1 MGRPCGIPAGVYHHT
16 PRGDR
21 NDTIGKGGSMKKG
34 IAISAI
40 ALFLGVTS
48 IMSCSSSS
56 SGTKSFP
63 KGFLWGVS
71 TAAEQSEGGITNND
85 WYIWEQMGNTPP
97 VGLADNFYN
106 LYAQDFT
113 NAQAMHLNAFRLT
126 FEWSRIEPNPPA
138 VIGMPLTAGDVVTSE
153 VQHYKDVIASLEA
166 HGLTPVV
173 TLVHWTVPQWVD
185 DPANIKA
192 NNYTQSTTSLAGWTN
207 TLTAYA
213 FSSYAAFMAQQFSTT
228 VKYWITENEPLPD
241 TLSGYIMGVFPPG
254 FNNLSDLTAPTMP
267 NGASVVTVVK
277 NMIMGHALAYHAIHA
292 IEPNAMVSIA
302 ANSIFSSAIPGNA
315 ASAAAAKAFDHA
327 YNLTY
332 LDAATTGIFDNGLT
346 GTTNTTYYPEW
357 AHTLDYIG
365 VNYYNNDYVVPAPA
379 GFLKP
384 INALPCDSTIGAFI
398 PLSSIGCPAQ
408 NPPETQGLTGI
419 LVEYAQR
426 YHLPMLITENGYGDA
441 DPVGKAKYIVQN
453 IQAVKNAINQGAD
466 MLGYM
471 YWTMDYDYEWTSGY
485 AQNFGLFYVDNFTS
499 CTTPKCGLIPTTTT
513 NFTRTP
519 VQPAVDVFSA
529 IAAANDIT
537 PTIMNQYGQ

>member
-1 MGRPCGIPAGVYHHT
+1 
-16 PRGDR
+16 
-21 NDTIGKGGSMKKG
+21 MKKG
-34 IAISAI
+34 GRVLLATFLFCLTAIVSC
-40 ALFLGVTS
+40 TS
-48 IMSCSSSS
+48 SNK
-56 SGTKSFP
+56 GTKTFP

-85 WYIWEQMGNTPP
+85 WYIWEQMGKTPP

-113 NAQAMHLNAFRLT
+113 NAQTMHLNAFRLT
-126 FEWSRIEPNPPA
+126 FEWSRIVPNKPANIYAPLTESDPA
-138 VIGMPLTAGDVVTSE
+138 VDMTEVT
-153 VQHYKDVIASLEA
+153 HYKNVINSLEA

-213 FSSYAAFMAQQFSTT
+213 FAQYAGFMAQEFSTT
-228 VKYWITENEPLPD
+228 VKYWVTENEPLPD

-254 FNNLSDLTAPTMP
+254 FNNLSDLTAVTMP
-267 NGASVVTVVK
+267 NSASVVTVVK

-292 IEPNAMVSIA
+292 VEPNAMVSIA
-302 ANSIFSSAIPGNA
+302 ENSIFASAIPGNA

-327 YNLTY
+327 YNLAF
-332 LDAATTGIFDNGLT
+332 LDAATSGVFDNGLT

-365 VNYYNNDYVVPAPA
+365 VNYYSNDYVVPAPP
-379 GFLKP
+379 GILVP
-384 INALPCDSTIGAFI
+384 INAIPCDQTINAYLPGVLI
-398 PLSSIGCPAQ
+398 SMGCPYTTESNGTKVLL
-408 NPPETQGLTGI
+408 NPSETQGLTDI

-453 IQAVKNAINQGAD
+453 ILAVKNAINQGAD

-499 CTTPKCGLIPTTTT
+499 CTKPFCGLVPSTTTD
-513 NFTRTP
+513 FTRTP
-519 VQPAVDVFSA
+519 VQPAVDVYSA
-529 IAAANDIT
+529 IAAANDVT
-537 PTIMNQYGQ
+537 QTILNQYGQ

>member
-1 MGRPCGIPAGVYHHT
+1 
-16 PRGDR
+16 
-21 NDTIGKGGSMKKG
+21 MKKG
-34 IAISAI
+34 IVISGI
-40 ALFLGVTS
+40 ALVFGLAAL
-48 IMSCSSSS
+48 MSCSSSS
-56 SGTKSFP
+56 SSGTKTFP
-63 KGFLWGVS
+63 KGFLWGAS

-85 WYIWEQMGNTPP
+85 WYIWEQMGKTPP
-97 VGLADNFYN
+97 VDLADNFYN

-126 FEWSRIEPNPPA
+126 FEWSRIVPNKPA
-138 VIGMPLTAGDVVTSE
+138 NIYAPLTSGDVDMAE
-153 VQHYKDVIASLEA
+153 VQHYKDVVASLAA
-166 HGLTPVV
+166 HGLAPVV

-185 DPANIKA
+185 NPAAYNP
-192 NNYTQSTTSLAGWTN
+192 TTNTFTDSSLGGWTN
-207 TLTAYA
+207 TQTAYA
-213 FSSYAAFMAQQFSTT
+213 FSQYAAFMAQQFSTT

-254 FNNLSDLTAPTMP
+254 FSNLSDLTAVTMP
-267 NGASVVTVVK
+267 NSASVVTVVK

-292 IEPNAMVSIA
+292 VEPHAMVSIA
-302 ANSIFSSAIPGNA
+302 ENSIFASAISGNT

-327 YNLTY
+327 YNLAY
-332 LDAATTGIFDNGLT
+332 LDAATTGVFDNGLT
-346 GTTNTTYYPEW
+346 GTTNTETHPEW

-398 PLSSIGCPAQ
+398 SLSSIGCPAQ
-408 NPPETQGLTGI
+408 NPSETQGLTGI

-441 DPVGKAKYIVQN
+441 DPTGLGRAKYIVQN
-453 IQAVKNAINQGAD
+453 ILAVKNAIKQGAD

-485 AQNFGLFYVDNFTS
+485 AQNFGLFTVDDFTR
-499 CTTPKCGLIPTTTT
+499 CTVPACGGWSPTTTT
-513 NFTRTP
+513 DFTRTP
-519 VQPAVDVFSA
+519 IQPAVDVFSA